1 MQKKSLS
8 PEWFARVA
16 QVDTPTICNALE
28 LACGKRDATGFTYGT
43 PIATPGPLPA
53 IVGYARTMRFQAA
66 VPSPLSAEDGRTQ
79 RLDYYRYVAP
89 QEGEPVVL
97 VMQDIDHAPGIG
109 SNWGEVNS
117 NVHKAL
123 GVKGVLTNG
132 SVRDIDMLAPDFPII
147 AGSIGPSH
155 AHAHIVD
162 FDEPVTVFGML
173 VRPGDVVHAD
183 RHGGVVI
190 PFEWA
195 HDLPRCIDLIF
206 AKEAPLLAAVKRPGF
221 SIADIE
227 RALQESSD
235 IH

>member
-1 MQKKSLS
+1 MHDNTLP
-8 PEWFARVA
+8 PEWFDRVA

-28 LACGKRDATGFTYGT
+28 LASGRREATGFTYGT
-43 PIATPGPLPA
+43 PIATPEPLPP
-53 IVGYARTMRFQAA
+53 IVGYARTMRFRAA
-66 VPSPLSAEDGRTQ
+66 EPSALPADESRAL
-79 RLDYYRYVAP
+79 RLNYFRYVKP
-89 QEGEPVVL
+89 DTNEPVVL
-97 VMQDIDHAPGIG
+97 VMEDIDHLPGIG

-117 NVHKAL
+117 NIHKAL
-123 GVKGVLTNG
+123 GLKGVLTNG
-132 SVRDIDMLAPDFPII
+132 SVRDLDMLAPGFPII

-162 FDEPVTVFGML
+162 FNEPVTVFGMH
-173 VRPGDVVHAD
+173 VRPGDLIHAD

-195 HDLPRCIDLIF
+195 PDLCHYIDLTF
-206 AKEAPLLAAVKRPGF
+206 KKEAPLLAATQRADF

-227 RALQESSD
+227 QALNESAD